1 MTVLALAI
9 GSERLTAGRVRAGRT
24 HAIRYKA
31 LPVTEAWW
39 SCRDLLLD
47 VAGDD
52 EITAV
57 GIACAGRIGDPVGTV
72 TWAGIPGRCGG
83 FGMVAAVRKMF
94 PAAVVRMGTEG
105 LCAALAARQSCTGG
119 RVDPVL
125 AGAEVLATIAEERS
139 MLSWPPEQ
147 DDGRRALAHGLCER
161 RR

>member
-9 GSERLTAGRVRAGRT
+9 GAKVLAAGRVRSSGT
-24 HAIRYKA
+24 HAIRYKP
-31 LPVTEAWW
+31 LPAAEAWW

-57 GIACAGRIGDPVGTV
+57 GIACAGRLGGPAGTAA
-72 TWAGIPGRCGG
+72 WAGIPGRCGG

-105 LCAALAARQSCTGG
+105 LCAALAARQPGTGG
-119 RVDPVL
+119 DVEPVL
-125 AGAEVLATIAEERS
+125 AGAEVLAIIAEERS
-139 MLSWPPEQ
+139 ILSWPPEQ
-147 DDGRRALAHGLCER
+147 DDGRRALPRGLCDR
-161 RR
+161 HR